1 VLQVVQPLKQ
11 TKAPRRVKRAMSEN
25 PAAETKAD
33 TITEEED
40 LNASHV
46 VVSSHDEIN
55 HLLNSVQCG
64 DFINNAHGSKAVSI
78 PVTADVF
85 AAAQILAGAA
95 VTSAPVIDEETG
107 RLCGM
112 FDYDDLAALV
122 LAAFQKDS
130 LSKVN
135 LTDEH
140 MDLAKFLIE
149 SHISHL
155 GNAPAQNV
163 ADLSKNKPAVLV
175 RNTAP
180 LATAVKHF
188 KKGKR
193 RCVVVDADDKF
204 VGMLSQSDVVK
215 FLHGAAKKKEADAV
229 AFSAILDTSLED
241 LNIARKEV
249 ACINENKSVLD
260 ALQEMYRL
268 NISGVAIT
276 DSGGNITGSISLKD
290 LKYAFQMQWFQ
301 VLENSCRSYIASA
314 RRTTALKERGGMDVS
329 PVISVNPNTKLWLVI
344 ESLVATKTHRVWIV
358 ENRKPVGVV
367 ALADIIRA
375 ICN

>member
-1 VLQVVQPLKQ
+1 
-11 TKAPRRVKRAMSEN
+11 MSEDLKV
-25 PAAETKAD
+25 ASIA
-33 TITEEED
+33 EEEV
-40 LNASHV
+40 AGATEAT
-46 VVSSHDEIN
+46 VSSHEEIN
-55 HLLNSVQCG
+55 HLLGSIQCG
-64 DFINNAHGSKAVSI
+64 DLINTAHAGKAVFI
-78 PVTADVF
+78 PITADVF
-85 AAAQILAGAA
+85 TAAQILSTNAI
-95 VTSAPVIDEETG
+95 TSAPVIDEETN
-107 RLCGM
+107 RLAGM

-130 LSKVN
+130 LPKVD

-155 GNAPAQNV
+155 GNASAQNV

-180 LATAVKHF
+180 LSTAVKHF

-215 FLHGAAKKKEADAV
+215 FLHGEAKKKTADSE
-229 AFSAILDTSLED
+229 AFSAVLNGSLED
-241 LNIARKEV
+241 LNLARKEV
-249 ACINENKSVLD
+249 ATINENKSVLD

-268 NISGVAIT
+268 NVSGVAIV

-301 VLENSCRSYIASA
+301 VLEHSCRSYIASA

-329 PVISVNPNTKLWLVI
+329 PVISVGPTTKLWLVI
-344 ESLVATKTHRVWIV
+344 ESLVATKTHRVWVV